1 MQARY
6 IQRGE
11 SIDFLPDRDIAAGE
25 IVISIDFLPDRD
37 IAAGEIV
44 IRNGLIGVARIPV
57 KKGTLGSLAL
67 SGVFDVTKPVRC
79 AFSVGAAVYW
89 DAVRQSAVT
98 SGELLL
104 GLAAESSKLSKLN
117 DSHVRVILNSGGITI
132 SNNEATLN
140 WQTIN

>member
-11 SIDFLPDRDIAAGE
+11 SIDFLPDRDISAGE
-25 IVISIDFLPDRD
+25 IVIQ
-37 IAAGEIV
+37 
-44 IRNGLIGVARIPV
+44 NGLVGVAKIPV
-57 KKGTLGSLAL
+57 GKGTPGSLAL
-67 SGVFDVTKPVRC
+67 SGVFDVTKTVRC

-89 DAVRQSAVT
+89 DTVRQSAVT

-104 GLAAESSKLSKLN
+104 GLAAESSKLN

-132 SNNEATLN
+132 NNNEATLN

>member
-11 SIDFLPDRDIAAGE
+11 SIDFLPDRDI
-25 IVISIDFLPDRD
+25 S
-37 IAAGEIV
+37 AGEIV
-44 IRNGLIGVARIPV
+44 IRNGLVGVAKIPV
-57 KKGTLGSLAL
+57 GKGTPGSLAL
-67 SGVFDVTKPVRC
+67 SGVFDVTKTVRC

-89 DAVRQSAVT
+89 DIVRQSAVT

-104 GLAAESSKLSKLN
+104 GLAAESSKLN
-117 DSHVRVILNSGGITI
+117 DPHVRVILNSGGITI
-132 SNNEATLN
+132 NNNEATLN

>member
-11 SIDFLPDRDIAAGE
+11 SIDFLPDRDI
-25 IVISIDFLPDRD
+25 S
-37 IAAGEIV
+37 AGEIV
-44 IRNGLIGVARIPV
+44 IRNGLVGVAKIPV
-57 KKGTLGSLAL
+57 GKGTPGSLAL
-67 SGVFDVTKPVRC
+67 SGVFDVTKTVRC

-89 DAVRQSAVT
+89 DIVRQSAVT

-104 GLAAESSKLSKLN
+104 GLAAESSKLN

-132 SNNEATLN
+132 NNNEATLN

>member
-11 SIDFLPDRDIAAGE
+11 SIDFVPE
-25 IVISIDFLPDRD
+25 RD

-67 SGVFDVTKPVRC
+67 SG

-89 DAVRQSAVT
+89 DTVRQSAVT

-104 GLAAESSKLSKLN
+104 GLAAESSKLN

-132 SNNEATLN
+132 NNNEATIN

>member
-25 IVISIDFLPDRD
+25 IVI
-37 IAAGEIV
+37 
-44 IRNGLIGVARIPV
+44 RNGLVGVAKIPV
-57 KKGTLGSLAL
+57 GKGTPGSLAL
-67 SGVFDVTKPVRC
+67 SGVFDVTKTVRC

-89 DAVRQSAVT
+89 DTVRQSAVT

-104 GLAAESSKLSKLN
+104 GLAAESSKLN

-132 SNNEATLN
+132 NNNEATLN

>member
-11 SIDFLPDRDIAAGE
+11 SIDFLPDRDISAGE
-25 IVISIDFLPDRD
+25 IVIQS
-37 IAAGEIV
+37 
-44 IRNGLIGVARIPV
+44 GLVGVAKIPV
-57 KKGTLGSLAL
+57 GKGTPGSLAL
-67 SGVFDVTKPVRC
+67 SGVFDVTKTVRC

-89 DAVRQSAVT
+89 DTVRQSAVT

-104 GLAAESSKLSKLN
+104 GLAAESSKLN

-132 SNNEATLN
+132 NNNEATLN

>member
-11 SIDFLPDRDIAAGE
+11 SIDFLPDRDI
-25 IVISIDFLPDRD
+25 S
-37 IAAGEIV
+37 AGEIV
-44 IRNGLIGVARIPV
+44 IRNGLVGVAKIPV
-57 KKGTLGSLAL
+57 GKGTPGSLAL
-67 SGVFDVTKPVRC
+67 SGVFDVTKTVRC

-89 DAVRQSAVT
+89 DIVRQSAVT

-104 GLAAESSKLSKLN
+104 GLAAESSKLN

>member
-11 SIDFLPDRDIAAGE
+11 SIDFLPDRDISAGE
-25 IVISIDFLPDRD
+25 IVIQ
-37 IAAGEIV
+37 
-44 IRNGLIGVARIPV
+44 NGLVGVAKIPV
-57 KKGTLGSLAL
+57 GKGTPGSLAL
-67 SGVFDVTKPVRC
+67 SGVFDVTKTVRC

-89 DAVRQSAVT
+89 DTVRQSAVT

-104 GLAAESSKLSKLN
+104 GLAAESSKLN

>member
-11 SIDFLPDRDIAAGE
+11 SIDFVPE
-25 IVISIDFLPDRD
+25 RD

-67 SGVFDVTKPVRC
+67 SGVFDKPVRC

-89 DAVRQSAVT
+89 DTVRQSAVT

-104 GLAAESSKLSKLN
+104 GLAAESSKLN

>member
-25 IVISIDFLPDRD
+25 IVI
-37 IAAGEIV
+37 
-44 IRNGLIGVARIPV
+44 RNGLVGVAKIPV
-57 KKGTLGSLAL
+57 GKGTPGSLAL
-67 SGVFDVTKPVRC
+67 SGVFDVTKTVHC

-89 DAVRQSAVT
+89 DTVRQSAVT

-104 GLAAESSKLSKLN
+104 GLAAESSKLN

-132 SNNEATLN
+132 NNNEATIN